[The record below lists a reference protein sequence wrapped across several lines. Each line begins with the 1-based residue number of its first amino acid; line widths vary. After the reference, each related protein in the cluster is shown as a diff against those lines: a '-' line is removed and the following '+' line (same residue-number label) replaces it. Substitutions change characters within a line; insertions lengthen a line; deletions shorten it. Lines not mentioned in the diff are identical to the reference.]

1 MRLILGAIILA
12 ERGESRRI
20 NEEHVAR
27 LFEIPGHFP
36 LKRYVDTALKTRQ
49 EYAWN
54 DRWKWASC
62 TLGNARVFESNGPTI
77 VPSSSS
83 WIFSMISRG
92 FSRGIRERIDPY
104 RNVGQEEEGGNP
116 WRIRKRERRMVSLDA
131 LAHAAKAGH
140 RAAHG
145 RAVETTG
152 CLVQV
157 FSDGVK
163 PYVTPTVRS

>member
-1 MRLILGAIILA
+1 
-12 ERGESRRI
+12 
-20 NEEHVAR
+20 
-27 LFEIPGHFP
+27 
-36 LKRYVDTALKTRQ
+36 
-49 EYAWN
+49 
-54 DRWKWASC
+54 
-62 TLGNARVFESNGPTI
+62 
-77 VPSSSS
+77 
-83 WIFSMISRG
+83 MISRG
-92 FSRGIRERIDPY
+92 FSRGETGDSRTD